1 MKIVLR
7 LRHSSALSVPAAASP
22 IIVGTDSNHDGVVM
36 SLMTSLMRRMTSG
49 VAIFREDSQS
59 VEEVSLAADEQVSNV
74 TGRKKLK
81 LTHVINAATQSF
93 LYNRVCLASER
104 FGKSGTTG

>member
-1 MKIVLR
+1 
-7 LRHSSALSVPAAASP
+7 
-22 IIVGTDSNHDGVVM
+22 
-36 SLMTSLMRRMTSG
+36 MRRMTSG
-49 VAIFREDSQS
+49 VTIFREDSQS

-74 TGRKKLK
+74 NRPEEAE
-81 LTHVINAATQSF
+81 THPCLSMQLPKSF